1 MVRSAASWARRH
13 ASGRVT
19 PESKVARSAATA
31 PATSP
36 SAASPAAIAAVGG
49 PGGPALGSGA
59 VGVVV
64 IGEAYEPHYPGPVRG
79 RERLDLRGGTA
90 VITGAAGGMGALH
103 AARALDE
110 GASVVLLDRD
120 GAALEA
126 TAAALAAPDRTS
138 THVVDVADRAALEAV
153 AGAVLAA
160 HGAPALVVNNAGV
173 VRAGNSWEVDP
184 AAVEATLAVNL
195 AAPIHL
201 NRALLPAMVADA
213 SRRRA
218 VLDVSSASATVP
230 VPRMSAYAASKWA
243 LLGYGESLRL
253 ELVQAGH
260 HHVGVTTFCPSYVS
274 TGMFAGARGPL
285 MTPIMTPQRAVA
297 AAWRGLLS
305 NTPVVLAPASVV
317 IGPLL
322 RGTLPTRAFDVVA
335 RRLGVYSSMDAFTGR
350 PQTAPEPS
358 ARSARG

>member
-1 MVRSAASWARRH
+1 M
-13 ASGRVT
+13 
-19 PESKVARSAATA
+19 
-31 PATSP
+31 
-36 SAASPAAIAAVGG
+36 
-49 PGGPALGSGA
+49 
-59 VGVVV
+59 
-64 IGEAYEPHYPGPVRG
+64 G

-103 AARALDE
+103 AARALAQ

-126 TAAALAAPDRTS
+126 TAASLAGAGTPATAAAPGRVS
-138 THVVDVADRAALEAV
+138 THVLDVADRAALEAV
-153 AGAVLAA
+153 AEKVLAE
-160 HGAPALVVNNAGV
+160 HGPPALVVNNAGV
-173 VRAGNSWEVDP
+173 VRAGLSWELEP
-184 AAVEATLAVNL
+184 ATVEATLAVNL

-253 ELVQAGH
+253 ELEQAGH
-260 HHVGVTTFCPSYVS
+260 HHVGVTTFCPGYVS

-285 MTPIMTPQRAVA
+285 MTPVMTPQRAVA
-297 AAWRGLLS
+297 AAWRGLLAG
-305 NTPVVLAPASVV
+305 TPVVLAPASVAL
-317 IGPLL
+317 GPLL

-350 PQTAPEPS
+350 RQGAPEPS
-358 ARSARG
+358 APSARG

>member
-1 MVRSAASWARRH
+1 MPSLRR
-13 ASGRVT
+13 
-19 PESKVARSAATA
+19 
-31 PATSP
+31 
-36 SAASPAAIAAVGG
+36 
-49 PGGPALGSGA
+49 
-59 VGVVV
+59 
-64 IGEAYEPHYPGPVRG
+64 

-103 AARALDE
+103 AARALAE
-110 GASVVLLDRD
+110 GARVVLLDRD

-126 TAAALAAPDRTS
+126 TAAALAAPGQVS
-138 THVVDVADRAALEAV
+138 THVVDVADRPALEAV
-153 AGAVLAA
+153 AAAVLDE

-173 VRAGNSWEVDP
+173 VREGLSWEIDP

-201 NRALLPAMVADA
+201 NRVLLPAMVADA

-243 LLGYGESLRL
+243 LLGYGESLRV
-253 ELVQAGH
+253 ELAQAGH

-285 MTPIMTPQRAVA
+285 MTPIMTPQRAVG

-305 NTPVVLAPASVV
+305 NTPVVLAPGSVAL
-317 IGPLL
+317 GPLL
-322 RGTLPTRAFDVVA
+322 RGVLPTRAFDAVVS
-335 RRLGVYSSMDAFTGR
+335 RLGVYSSMERFTGR
-350 PQTAPEPS
+350 PEQAPEPS
-358 ARSARG
+358 AAADRPAQAPRG

>member
-1 MVRSAASWARRH
+1 M
-13 ASGRVT
+13 
-19 PESKVARSAATA
+19 
-31 PATSP
+31 
-36 SAASPAAIAAVGG
+36 
-49 PGGPALGSGA
+49 
-59 VGVVV
+59 
-64 IGEAYEPHYPGPVRG
+64 RG

-103 AARALDE
+103 AARALAE

-126 TAAALAAPDRTS
+126 TATALAGGAGPTGPTGPGRITA
-138 THVVDVADRAALEAV
+138 HVLDVADRAALEAV
-153 AGAVLAA
+153 AEQVLAR

-173 VRAGNSWEVDP
+173 VVAGSSWEVDP
-184 AAVEATLAVNL
+184 DAVEATLAVNL
-195 AAPIHL
+195 AAPLHL

-253 ELVQAGH
+253 ELAQAGH

-297 AAWRGLLS
+297 AAWRGLLA
-305 NTPVVLAPASVV
+305 NTPVVLAPASVAL
-317 IGPLL
+317 GPLL
-322 RGTLPTRAFDVVA
+322 RGVLPTRAFDVVA
-335 RRLGVYSSMDAFTGR
+335 ARLGVYSSMAAFTGR
-350 PQTAPEPS
+350 PQAAAETS